1 MSVEGRVAPPEHD
14 QHLAATVHT
23 RARQRRPTGSAPPL
37 PRSIGST
44 GRAWLVAGAVVLA
57 WLIVLA
63 ASQQARDATDRVDT
77 AILEAIANL
86 RADWLTPIVDR
97 IDRFATG
104 WAVTLLGLGTVIA
117 LLVFRRWRHLFT
129 LLGTILVI
137 EFIRGVL
144 YTAYSRPRPY
154 GVTAIGRWAGFSFPS
169 PPVVILSAVL
179 LGVVYTLVVPGRP
192 RQLAKAI
199 VAVVLAVVCF
209 SRLYLGVDHAF
220 DLVLALILGVGLPII
235 AFRWF
240 TPNVAFPV
248 AYKKGKSAH
257 LDVTGKRG
265 DAIRQAIREQ
275 LGLTVVGIKPV
286 GLEGSGGS
294 TPLRL
299 TVEGDPDSYL
309 FAKLYSMT
317 HVRSDRWYK
326 WGRFLLYGRLED
338 EVPFQNVRRLIEYE
352 DYTFRLLYDV
362 GIPTSRSHGI
372 VEITP
377 AREYML
383 VTDFIEGAIE
393 IGDAEIDD
401 DMIDQGLLII
411 RHLWDAGLAHRDI
424 KPANLMVRDGRVY
437 LIDAAFLQVRPSPW
451 RQAVDLGNMML
462 VLALRTDAPTV
473 YQRALRWFTPDEI
486 AEAFAATRGVASP
499 TQLRSQLK
507 RDGRD
512 LLEEFRALAPSRP
525 SISLQR
531 WSFKRVA
538 MLVGVLLLAI
548 FAVAQVVSILSPAH
562 DVRIEASPHCGTDE
576 HARDVAIL
584 VAQSVPSATLLPCV
598 AAVPAG
604 WGAGDVH
611 VERGEGQFVL
621 STDLHAIG
629 GDQEAEVEVTLQ
641 PPEECDVDGATAVPT
656 DEPDT
661 ERYERLERIPP
672 GLQGTRYYLFDG
684 GCVTY
689 RLTFSEEASPALVFA
704 VDQAL
709 AFQDRQVLVDYVQDR
724 SGSEL
729 CGAGVTCED

>member
-1 MSVEGRVAPPEHD
+1 MSVESRVDAPEREP
-14 QHLAATVHT
+14 HLAATVHT
-23 RARQRRPTGSAPPL
+23 RERQRRPTGSAPPL
-37 PRSIGST
+37 PRSIGTT
-44 GRAWLVAGAVVLA
+44 GKAWLGAGIVVLL
-57 WLIVLA
+57 WLMILA
-63 ASQQARDATDRVDT
+63 VSEAARDATDRVDT
-77 AILEAIANL
+77 AILEVVANL
-86 RADWLTPIVDR
+86 RAAWLTPIVNR

-104 WAVTLLGLGTVIA
+104 WAVTTVGLGTVVA

-129 LLGTILVI
+129 FLGTITVVVVI
-137 EFIRGVL
+137 GSIM
-144 YTAYSRPRPY
+144 YNNYSRARPY

-169 PPVVILSAVL
+169 PPVVVLAAVL
-179 LGVVYTLVVPGRP
+179 MGVVYTLVVPGRP
-192 RQLAKAI
+192 RQLAKYI
-199 VAVVLAVVCF
+199 VGGVLAVVCL
-209 SRLYLGVDHAF
+209 SRMYLGVDHAF
-220 DLVLALILGVGLPII
+220 DLVLALILGVGIPVI
-235 AFRWF
+235 AYRWF
-240 TPNVAFPV
+240 TPNTAFPV
-248 AYKKGKSAH
+248 AYKKGKTAH

-275 LGLTVVGIKPV
+275 LGLIVVDIKPV

-309 FAKLYSMT
+309 FAKVYSMT

-352 DYTFRLLYDV
+352 DYTFRLLHDV
-362 GIPTSRSHGI
+362 GIPTARSHGI

-383 VTDFIEGAIE
+383 VTDFIDGAIE
-393 IGDAEIDD
+393 IGDAEIDVD
-401 DMIDQGLLII
+401 VIDQGLLII

-424 KPANLMVRDGRVY
+424 KPANLMVRDGKVF

-462 VLALRTDAPTV
+462 VLALRTDAATV
-473 YQRALRWFTPDEI
+473 YERALQWFTPDEL

-512 LLEEFRALAPSRP
+512 LLEEFRAMAPSRP

-538 MLVGVLLLAI
+538 LFVAVILVAI
-548 FAVAQVVSILSPAH
+548 FAVTQVVSILRPSH
-562 DVRIEASPHCGTDE
+562 DLQINAAPHCETN
-576 HARDVAIL
+576 DVAIL
-584 VAQSVPSATLLPCV
+584 MAQSVPSATMVPCV

-611 VERGEGQFVL
+611 VERGEGRFVL
-621 STDLHAIG
+621 SSDLYGIR
-629 GDQEAEVEVTLQ
+629 GDEEAEVEVTLR
-641 PPEECDVDGATAVPT
+641 PRGECSVDGATAVPT
-656 DEPDT
+656 DEPGT
-661 ERYERLERIPP
+661 ERYERIERIPP
-672 GLQGTRYYLFDG
+672 GLAGTRYYLFDG

-689 RLTFSEEASPALVFA
+689 RLVFSEEASPTLVA
-704 VDQAL
+704 SVDQAIT
-709 AFQDRQVLVDYVQDR
+709 FQPRELLVEYVDDR
-724 SGSEL
+724 SGSDL
-729 CGAGVTCED
+729 CGAGVTCRD